1 MRRNL
6 AYSFFF
12 VNIIFKCEKKNW
24 DINYGHFIILHTP
37 KPNDKVFMIKLME
50 FTEKEFV
57 QKIGCKKLIVSFLQ
71 YNVGLITYPYLQIS
85 ILKFFSHFKIDGEFL
100 LVSIE
105 NHNTIGEL
113 RMLSLTV
120 WVNENRGTELYCI
133 YFNVAYDMV
142 KKILSI
148 VIINTLVLDLWF
160 DFHTPK
166 CWNIKCF

>member
-1 MRRNL
+1 
-6 AYSFFF
+6 
-12 VNIIFKCEKKNW
+12 
-24 DINYGHFIILHTP
+24 
-37 KPNDKVFMIKLME
+37 ME
-50 FTEKEFV
+50 FTENEFV

-105 NHNTIGEL
+105 NHNIICEL

-148 VIINTLVLDLWF
+148 VIINTLVLDL
-160 DFHTPK
+160 
-166 CWNIKCF
+166 